1 MAEIQALTFS
11 ITRTSSPVGHICRVD
26 YSYYL
31 YIDPQQYQHGDTY
44 SVVVE
49 LHGDDIAHDQMLG
62 KQGFDVHVVQFD
74 TPMPQERGFVV
85 PCEILNEALG
95 TDHIYLKLVIRSSAG
110 ETISAKSATISD
122 RF

>member
-1 MAEIQALTFS
+1 MAEIQSLSFS

-31 YIDPQQYQHGDTY
+31 YIDAQQYQHGDSF
-44 SVVVE
+44 SVVAE

-62 KQGFDVHVVQFD
+62 KQGFDVHVLQVD
-74 TPMPQERGFVV
+74 SKMPQERGFVV
-85 PCEILNEALG
+85 PCELLNEALG
-95 TDHIYLKLVIRSSAG
+95 TDHIYLKLVIRASNGQTFSR
-110 ETISAKSATISD
+110 KSEVIKD